1 MPFVI
6 AQPEGLSPR
15 LRGNRVDA
23 PQRGA
28 PARSIPAPAGEPPLH
43 LRTTSPTGVYPRA
56 CGGTPL
62 ASGLSQCSSG
72 LSPRLRGNRP
82 GIRQRDCG
90 QRSIPA
96 PAGEPTSLMTCHSN
110 GAVYPRACGGT
121 MISMRTPSPPAGL
134 SPRLR
139 GNLEDYWALGLPKRS
154 IPAPAGEPQHRKREA
169 PLDRVYPRACG
180 GTPPNLV
187 GGLSRTGLSPRL
199 RGNRP

>member
-1 MPFVI
+1 M
-6 AQPEGLSPR
+6 G
-15 LRGNRVDA
+15 
-23 PQRGA
+23 GA
-28 PARSIPAPAGEPPLH
+28 SVM
-43 LRTTSPTGVYPRA
+43 T
-56 CGGTPL
+56 
-62 ASGLSQCSSG
+62 G

-180 GTPPNLV
+180 GTVRDADPRAS
-187 GGLSRTGLSPRL
+187 GLGLSPRL
-199 RGNRP
+199 RGNRVVAAWAQPLSRSIPAPAGEPPYPGARCCSCAVYPRACGGTMKEAGIIMGGQGLSPRLRGNHS